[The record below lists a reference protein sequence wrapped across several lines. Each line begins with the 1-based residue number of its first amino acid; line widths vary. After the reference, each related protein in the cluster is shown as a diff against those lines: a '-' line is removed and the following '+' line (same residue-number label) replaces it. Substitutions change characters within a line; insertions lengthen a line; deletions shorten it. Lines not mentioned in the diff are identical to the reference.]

1 MKKKRTERNG
11 MARMTVL
18 MTSLALLTVP
28 VVLSGCRKAEPV
40 ESSSV
45 EAGTEAK
52 ESKAEEPEKMDWK
65 EATATAEGS
74 ANRMVE
80 SGGHLF
86 FKYKNGI
93 YKIDEKTEALTLLRE
108 FEDGEENGSFWVYRG
123 GLYYDVS
130 VSGTQG
136 ESSFFGLYRMD
147 LETGTEEHLSDL
159 MALPTEIYASEDKL
173 YIRGYDMNIV
183 YALDNDGKTKG
194 ELSPTETVYS
204 QIPDGCRELFSGVL
218 PYYLDHCGYMP
229 VQNDT
234 CLVIAD
240 TDGSNPREV
249 TEVTNTSS
257 VLFAENCFFAVFSDG
272 SGNTQCWRYEADSLE
287 KTLVFESS
295 GNPQPVQYRD
305 GVLYYMEYRDSE
317 LVTGDTAFYQ
327 IAADRKTAGTSEPK
341 EIMTMKEEPGMTGEY
356 TYYGNFYASG
366 TCVYGQQISDYG
378 VYIGKEEVGQEE
390 PSLLQ
395 PALFQSP
402 ILKLGH
408 VEGEHEEI
416 SCACGAY
423 TAVELYTEKM
433 VFEGDGEAVEAM
445 NRTMEE
451 RRQQII
457 QSAGSNLSA
466 EDEEWIHQQAER
478 SRSNT
483 LTYVIDGSEGITYCS
498 DRYLSIMA
506 SGYEYTGGAHGM
518 PFREYF
524 VFDRETGARLA
535 LSDIVET
542 PVEELQEKVGAAFR
556 ALAEKT
562 NFAFESPE
570 DLEHT
575 VSDDVSYE
583 SPFFI
588 TEAGI
593 AFYYDP
599 YVIASYAEGFPQV
612 VIPYE
617 ELELKI
623 ALQ

>member
-11 MARMTVL
+11 MVHVT
-18 MTSLALLTVP
+18 ALLASLVLFAVP
-28 VVLSGCRKAEPV
+28 VFLSGCRTAEPV

-45 EAGTEAK
+45 EVSTEAE
-52 ESKAEEPEKMDWK
+52 ESEAEVPEEMDWK
-65 EATATAEGS
+65 EATVTAEGS
-74 ANRMVE
+74 AQRMVE

-93 YKIDEKTEALTLLRE
+93 YSINEKTEKLILLRE
-108 FEDGEENGSFWVYRG
+108 FDDGEENGSFWVYRG

-130 VSGTQG
+130 VSGTPG
-136 ESSFFGLYRMD
+136 ESSFFGLYRLD

-173 YIRGYDMNIV
+173 YIRGYGMNIV
-183 YALDNDGKTKG
+183 YALDENGKTKG

-204 QIPDGCRELFSGVL
+204 LIPDGCRELFSGVL
-218 PYYLDHCGYMP
+218 PCYLEHCGYMP

-240 TDGSNPREV
+240 MEGTNPREV
-249 TEVTNTSS
+249 PEVTNTSS
-257 VLFAENCFFAVFSDG
+257 VLFAEGCFFAMFSDG
-272 SGNTQCWRYEADSLE
+272 SGNTQCWRYEADTLG
-287 KTLVFESS
+287 KTLVFESA

-305 GVLYYMEYRDSE
+305 GVLYYMEYQNSE
-317 LVTGDTAFYQ
+317 ILTGDAVFYQ
-327 IAADRKTAGTSEPK
+327 IAADRKTAGTSAPK
-341 EIMTMKEEPGMTGEY
+341 KILTMKEEPGMSGEF
-356 TYYGNFYASG
+356 TSYGNFYATS
-366 TCVYGQQISDYG
+366 TCVYGQQLSDYG

-390 PSLLQ
+390 PSLLK

-408 VEGEHEEI
+408 VEGEYEKI
-416 SCACGAY
+416 PCVCGAY
-423 TAVELYTEKM
+423 TAAELYTEKM
-433 VFEGDGEAVEAM
+433 VFKGDGEAAEAM

-451 RRQQII
+451 RRQQVI
-457 QSAGSNLSA
+457 QSAGANFSA
-466 EDEEWIHQQAER
+466 EDEDWIHQQAESGR
-478 SRSNT
+478 CNT
-483 LTYVIDGSEGITYCS
+483 LTYVIDGSEGITYL
-498 DRYLSIMA
+498 DDYYVSILA
-506 SGYEYTGGAHGM
+506 SGYEYTGGAHGI

-535 LSDIVET
+535 LSDILET
-542 PVEELQEKVGAAFR
+542 PVEELQAKVGAAFR
-556 ALAEKT
+556 KLAEKT
-562 NFAFESPE
+562 NFAFEAPE

-575 VSDDVSYE
+575 VSDDVSYD
-583 SPFFI
+583 SPFFL
-588 TEAGI
+588 TEEGI

-617 ELELKI
+617 ELKLKIELK
-623 ALQ
+623 